1 MTQAILNFNFGAMT
15 PEHFLEAY
23 WQTEPYLFKQ
33 ALPGVEHLLTPQA
46 LSELSRN
53 DEVESRL
60 ISQVDA
66 SWQLED
72 GPIDHLDE
80 RLARPRQALLVQS
93 VDLWHQGVSALKRQ
107 FSFLPSW
114 RVDDVMVSY
123 ATHQGG
129 VGPHFDYYDVFLI
142 QGAGQRTWAL
152 GDLCDETTSLV
163 PGAPLKILSDF
174 EARTCYTLEAGDVLY
189 LPPRIAHCGEAIDH
203 AMTFSIGFRSP
214 TVAELFDDLAT
225 DLLALPTSTHY
236 RDPPLKHGADPLD
249 IPESVIDDLQA
260 LLHSVVDDRSRLA
273 DWFARYMTMP
283 RYPELDTLVP
293 EHRVARYQGTSYV
306 NGFREDDA

>member
-1 MTQAILNFNFGAMT
+1 MTEATFRFNFGAIT

-23 WQTEPYLFKQ
+23 WQTEPYLFRQ
-33 ALPGVEHLLTPQA
+33 ALPGVEHLLTPEQ

-60 ISQVDA
+60 ISQAD
-66 SWQLED
+66 SGWQLKD

-80 RLARPRQALLVQS
+80 HLAQPRQALLVQS
-93 VDLWHQGVSALKRQ
+93 VDLWHPGVSKLKHQ

-123 ATHQGG
+123 ATQLGG
-129 VGPHFDYYDVFLI
+129 VGPHFDFYDVFLI
-142 QGAGQRTWAL
+142 QGVGQRTWEL
-152 GDLCDETTSLV
+152 GDLCDETASLV

-174 EARTCYTLEAGDVLY
+174 EAKTCYTLEAGDVLY
-189 LPPRIAHCGEAIDH
+189 LPPRIAHCGTAIDH

-214 TVAELFDDLAT
+214 TLAELFDDLAT
-225 DLLALPTSTHY
+225 DLWSLPTSAHY
-236 RDPPLKHGADPLD
+236 RDPPLKGDADPLD
-249 IPESVIDDLQA
+249 IPESVIDDLQT

-273 DWFARYMTMP
+273 DWFARYMTTP

-306 NGFREDDA
+306 NGFREDEA